1 MPTKTVLLKLSMVKY
16 QFFSFFNLL
25 GIFVKHNKDVKRR
38 QIAMTVSA
46 CLLSIFLRIFCGPRI
61 LSSAAE
67 DHQRSNEHLIFKY
80 MNTVMLMTWLQSN

>member
-1 MPTKTVLLKLSMVKY
+1 MMEY
-16 QFFSFFNLL
+16 QFFSFLNLL

-46 CLLSIFLRIFCGPRI
+46 FSLSIFSLIFCGPRI
-61 LSSAAE
+61 LSSATE

-80 MNTVMLMTWLQSN
+80 MNSDANDLASK